1 MTKYRDAEP
10 ASVLPYLLSS
20 DPDIAAIS
28 YAYKKAMS
36 KLIVALAQTVLYADI
51 EHIDEE
57 LLDLMALECRTQYY
71 KNDLPIETKRK
82 LVQSS
87 LIWHQKAGTIGAV
100 NELIDTVLGEGEVV
114 EWFNFGGA
122 PGTFKIL
129 TSAKLNDSS
138 LSYFQ
143 EIISKIKNMSSSL
156 ISVEQSCKLD
166 MDLYVGIGMVQTA
179 KTVIK

>member
-1 MTKYRDAEP
+1 M
-10 ASVLPYLLSS
+10 
-20 DPDIAAIS
+20 
-28 YAYKKAMS
+28 
-36 KLIVALAQTVLYADI
+36 
-51 EHIDEE
+51 
-57 LLDLMALECRTQYY
+57 
-71 KNDLPIETKRK
+71 
-82 LVQSS
+82 
-87 LIWHQKAGTIGAV
+87 IWHQKAGTIGAV

-166 MDLYVGIGMVQTA
+166 MDLYVGIGMVQTT

>member
-1 MTKYRDAEP
+1 MIKYNDAELI
-10 ASVLPYLLSS
+10 SVLPHLLSS

-28 YAYKKAMS
+28 YAYKKAMA
-36 KLIVALAQTVLYADI
+36 KLIVISAQTVLYADI
-51 EHIDEE
+51 ENMDEE

-71 KNDLPIETKRK
+71 KGDLPIETKRK
-82 LVQSS
+82 LVKNS

-114 EWFNFGGA
+114 EWFNFGGD

-129 TSAKLNDSS
+129 TSAKLSDSS
-138 LSYFQ
+138 LKYFQ
-143 EIISKIKNMSSSL
+143 EIISNIKNMGSSL
-156 ISVEQSCKLD
+156 ISVEQSCKID
-166 MDLYVGIGMVQTA
+166 VDLYVGASIVQSM